1 MWPSKK
7 GGFAAADAATR
18 TSSKH
23 SGPFKTLTVRRCSGH
38 DWSPVMLQ
46 VALALRSRLL
56 HCSFSCTLLWSR
68 RSYLCCNDTV
78 FVERCVRVCECVCA
92 RARSYFQALELRR
105 AFPTVVLQLGLLGR
119 QPHRLQSQVHLLHAE
134 LGPQL
139 QVRKKTRRITY
150 VTTFVYITVTLSHS
164 GPSLLSVATLT
175 FIWSMNA
182 ATMLTFWVM
191 TAAIFSAVSASTF
204 FRSMTLFSICFRL
217 KEQGKQVREVH
228 FHSCEP
234 ECQTSGEHIQIKSC
248 VPICCSALS

>member
-7 GGFAAADAATR
+7 GGFAAAEAATR

-78 FVERCVRVCECVCA
+78 FVERCVRVFECVCA

-139 QVRKKTRRITY
+139 QVRKKTRRITCY
-150 VTTFVYITVTLSHS
+150 YFCLYYRYAVTFGSFTFECSDSHLHLVDERS
-164 GPSLLSVATLT
+164 DDVDFLGDDGRNFLCGLRFHLLQVDDIVLHLLQTERTGGAGQ
-175 FIWSMNA
+175 
-182 ATMLTFWVM
+182 
-191 TAAIFSAVSASTF
+191 
-204 FRSMTLFSICFRL
+204 RSPLPL
-217 KEQGKQVREVH
+217 
-228 FHSCEP
+228 
-234 ECQTSGEHIQIKSC
+234 
-248 VPICCSALS
+248 L

>member
-7 GGFAAADAATR
+7 GGFATAEAATR

-105 AFPTVVLQLGLLGR
+105 AFPTVVLQLGLLCR

-139 QVRKKTRRITY
+139 QVRKRREE
-150 VTTFVYITVTLSHS
+150 SHM
-164 GPSLLSVATLT
+164 LLLL
-175 FIWSMNA
+175 FI
-182 ATMLTFWVM
+182 LPL
-191 TAAIFSAVSASTF
+191 
-204 FRSMTLFSICFRL
+204 RC
-217 KEQGKQVREVH
+217 
-228 FHSCEP
+228 
-234 ECQTSGEHIQIKSC
+234 HIQ
-248 VPICCSALS
+248 VLHF